1 MNFENCS
8 ILHDPSRN
16 IKKNRNKEIALKR
29 NEIGINGNVWKLDAN
44 ASIPGGVMSVATLV
58 IGSIIRV

>member
-1 MNFENCS
+1 MNFENRS

-16 IKKNRNKEIALKR
+16 IKKIRNKEIALKR

-44 ASIPGGVMSVATLV
+44 A
-58 IGSIIRV
+58 

>member
-1 MNFENCS
+1 MNFENRS

-44 ASIPGGVMSVATLV
+44 GEMHRYPEE
-58 IGSIIRV
+58 